1 MGTFTVQRT
10 VAAPAADVWALLMHW
25 PNHGRWVPLTR
36 VRTTSASAAGVGA
49 TFVGRSG
56 LGPLSFD
63 DPMMVTAWQ
72 PPGQSPGQSPGRC
85 EIHKTGRVVLGDAWF
100 TVTPLDSARCTVQWS
115 ETIQVAA
122 LRRLPLV
129 GRVTDLVG
137 RLTFAA
143 AVRAMAAEAEAAA
156 PAGRPRR

>member
-1 MGTFTVQRT
+1 MGTFTVQRA
-10 VAAPAADVWALLMHW
+10 VAAPAADVWALLVHW

-56 LGPLSFD
+56 LGPLGFD
-63 DPMMVTAWQ
+63 DPMVVTVWQ
-72 PPGQSPGQSPGRC
+72 PPGRC

-100 TVTPLDSARCTVQWS
+100 TVTALDPARCTVQWS

-156 PAGRPRR
+156 AGRPRR